1 MKIEFVIDMMLTV
14 NTIFKNEK
22 RIHYM
27 LGVWY
32 KFGRDGNILINGWI
46 HKRYIKTDRLMAKI
60 REREREVF
68 ILYLQPR
75 VREMR

>member
-46 HKRYIKTDRLMAKI
+46 HKRYIETDRLMAKI
-60 REREREVF
+60 RERERSLFCTSNPE
-68 ILYLQPR
+68 LGR
-75 VREMR
+75 